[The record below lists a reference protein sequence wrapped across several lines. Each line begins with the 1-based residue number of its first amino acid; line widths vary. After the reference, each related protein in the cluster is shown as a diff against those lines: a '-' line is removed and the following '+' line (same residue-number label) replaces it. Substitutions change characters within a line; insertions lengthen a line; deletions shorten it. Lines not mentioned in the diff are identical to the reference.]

1 MNNCKLF
8 VGNLTYSVR
17 EGQLQTLFS
26 QFGEV
31 ISVRILEKKGYGF
44 VEMKTPQQAQSARE
58 ALSET
63 EFEGR
68 NLLID
73 GVRPFIKPKK
83 SPFKSNSGGQRG
95 RPDSRSGSRP
105 GTRPGYKPGGVSSNY
120 RGKKPNPSSG
130 QRPSGSGYRPS
141 SPSRSPMPARR
152 GSGSRPRR
160 S

>member
-1 MNNCKLF
+1 MNNRKLF

-17 EGQLQTLFS
+17 EGQLKSLFS
-26 QFGEV
+26 KFGEV
-31 ISVRILEKKGYGF
+31 IGVRVLEKKGYGF
-44 VEMKTPQQAQSARE
+44 VEMATPEQAKAARE

-83 SPFKSNSGGQRG
+83 SPSRPGEGGQRG

-105 GTRPGYKPGGVSSNY
+105 GVRPGSRPGGVSSNY
-120 RGKKPNPSSG
+120 RGKKLNHSSG
-130 QRPSGSGYRPS
+130 KNAARPGQHLS
-141 SPSRSPMPARR
+141 S
-152 GSGSRPRR
+152 PRR
-160 S
+160 SSMPPRRNTGHGPRRS